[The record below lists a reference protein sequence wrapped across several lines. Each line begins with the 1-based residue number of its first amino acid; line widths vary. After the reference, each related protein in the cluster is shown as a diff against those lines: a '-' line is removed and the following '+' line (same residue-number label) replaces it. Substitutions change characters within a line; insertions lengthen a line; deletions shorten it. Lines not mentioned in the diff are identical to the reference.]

1 VTAHPALATAG
12 RRPQPGPRRSPSVDA
27 HTVRTVD
34 VHAHLL
40 LPEVEALVADLPGL
54 AEARALDAR
63 RNGPAAQA
71 VSGPMVR
78 ERVPILTDVR
88 LRLAAMDAQ
97 GVDVQLVSPSPSHY
111 HYWADEETAEKLYRL
126 AGEATAAHCAQAPDR
141 LRGLGLAPLQHPE
154 QAVRALEHALDQ
166 GLLGVEISSHAP
178 GRELSDPAYEPF
190 WKRAEETGAIL
201 FLHPFGCTLDERL
214 DQWYLS
220 NTVGQ
225 PTENAVALSH
235 LIFSGVLDRHPE
247 LKLIAAHGGGYLPTH
262 IGRSDHAW
270 SARSDAGAGCAH
282 LPSSYLKRLYFDS
295 LVHDPQVLRAL
306 IGAVGADRVLLG
318 SDFPFDMGTE
328 DPVGALRAAGLS
340 DPDFHAVRGGNA
352 AALLRKD

>member
-1 VTAHPALATAG
+1 MSTAP
-12 RRPQPGPRRSPSVDA
+12 
-27 HTVRTVD
+27 TVD

-40 LPEVEALVADLPGL
+40 LPEVEALVAGLPGL

-63 RNGPAAQA
+63 RNGPAALA
-71 VSGPMVR
+71 VNGPMVR
-78 ERVPILTDVR
+78 ERVPYLTDVGV
-88 LRLAAMDAQ
+88 RLAAMDAQ
-97 GVDVQLVSPSPSHY
+97 GVDLQLVSPSPSHY
-111 HYWADEETAEKLYRL
+111 HYWADEETAEKVYRL
-126 AGEATAAHCAQAPDR
+126 ANEATAAHCSAAPNR
-141 LRGLGLAPLQHPE
+141 LRGLGLVPLQHPA
-154 QAVRALEHALDQ
+154 QTVRALDHALEH
-166 GLLGVEISSHAP
+166 GLAGVEISSHTA

-190 WKRAEETGAIL
+190 WTRAEETGALL

-270 SARSDAGAGCAH
+270 STRSDAAAGCAH
-282 LPSSYLKRLYFDS
+282 PPSSYLGRLYFDS
-295 LVHDPQVLRAL
+295 LVHDPHVLRELVRVA
-306 IGAVGADRVLLG
+306 GADRVLLG

-328 DPVGALRAAGLS
+328 DPVGALRAARLT
-340 DPDFHAVRGGNA
+340 DAAFEAVRGANA
-352 AALLRKD
+352 TALLSLE